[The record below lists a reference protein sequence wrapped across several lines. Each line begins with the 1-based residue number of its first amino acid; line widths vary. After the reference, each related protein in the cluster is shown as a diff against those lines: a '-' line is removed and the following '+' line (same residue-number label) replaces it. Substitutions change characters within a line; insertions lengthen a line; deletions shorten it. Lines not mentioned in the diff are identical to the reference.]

1 MVTEVPPDKIVLEV
15 LRLMLS
21 ATTAAVRVILQEI
34 ALRATVAEEAVIAVA
49 IEVDG
54 AAAHLVVADRHHTE
68 EVAETEVAVVKTDA
82 LRSSVKVCAFSAS
95 KRAT

>member
-1 MVTEVPPDKIVLEV
+1 MVTEVPPDKIVLEA

-54 AAAHLVVADRHHTE
+54 AAAHLVEADRHPTE
-68 EVAETEVAVVKTDA
+68 EVAETGVAVVKTDA

-95 KRAT
+95 KKAT

>member
-1 MVTEVPPDKIVLEV
+1 MVTEVNDKIVLEA

-34 ALRATVAEEAVIAVA
+34 VLRATVVEEAVIAVA
-49 IEVDG
+49 SEVDG
-54 AAAHLVVADRHHTE
+54 AAAHLVVADHHPTE

-82 LRSSVKVCAFSAS
+82 PRSSVKVCAFSAS

>member
-1 MVTEVPPDKIVLEV
+1 MVTEEVHDKIVLEA

-34 ALRATVAEEAVIAVA
+34 VLRATVAEEAVIAVA
-49 IEVDG
+49 SEVDG
-54 AAAHLVVADRHHTE
+54 AAAPLVVADHPTE

-82 LRSSVKVCAFSAS
+82 LRSSVKDCAFSAS

>member
-1 MVTEVPPDKIVLEV
+1 MVKEVHDKIVLEE

-34 ALRATVAEEAVIAVA
+34 VLRVTIAEEAVIAVA
-49 IEVDG
+49 LEVDG
-54 AAAHLVVADRHHTE
+54 AAAHLVVADHPKE

-82 LRSSVKVCAFSAS
+82 LRSSVKVCALAAS

>member
-1 MVTEVPPDKIVLEV
+1 MVTEVPPDKIVLEA

-21 ATTAAVRVILQEI
+21 ATTAAVRVILQGI
-34 ALRATVAEEAVIAVA
+34 ALRATVAEVAVIVVA

-54 AAAHLVVADRHHTE
+54 AAAHLVVADHPTE
-68 EVAETEVAVVKTDA
+68 EVVETGVAVVKTDA